1 MEAVLGGLGWG
12 EEGAQEARE
21 VTIDGGVGERRERF
35 GVFDEE
41 GAGAAGGTG
50 AGEGELESLEPGG
63 GIDGVGGVEGEVDG
77 EGAELGA
84 VLVGL
89 GAGRFEDGEVAAGSE
104 RVEKSGGGVGVE
116 RAVDEPQERR
126 AREAAVVEG
135 GVGGESNLCLAESG
149 AAGYGEEGAEG
160 EEAGRG
166 PVDGVGTE
174 RLAGAGGRV
183 AAEEL
188 GEEVWAEWLL
198 S

>member
-50 AGEGELESLEPGG
+50 AGEGELESLEPAG

-89 GAGRFEDGEVAAGSE
+89 GAGRFEDGEVAA
-104 RVEKSGGGVGVE
+104 
-116 RAVDEPQERR
+116 AVF
-126 AREAAVVEG
+126 
-135 GVGGESNLCLAESG
+135 
-149 AAGYGEEGAEG
+149 
-160 EEAGRG
+160 
-166 PVDGVGTE
+166 
-174 RLAGAGGRV
+174 
-183 AAEEL
+183 
-188 GEEVWAEWLL
+188 
-198 S
+198 